1 MSTNDSDFV
10 IPLTHTK
17 YILDVNMPDN
27 EDSYTINLQ
36 RFKMGRSRIDELQSK
51 LQSIDGYE
59 DKITV
64 SLENTGKLK
73 KVKIESKKQIKIK
86 WSKSTSKDL
95 FGF

>member
-51 LQSIDGYE
+51 LQSI
-59 DKITV
+59 
-64 SLENTGKLK
+64 
-73 KVKIESKKQIKIK
+73 
-86 WSKSTSKDL
+86 
-95 FGF
+95 